1 MFLKKENLGIMKI
14 LHDEKRNLGDLEEE
28 YASESDVPASLG
40 GNPIGQPQSSMRKYD
55 LSSVWLP

>member
-1 MFLKKENLGIMKI
+1 MKI

-28 YASESDVPASLG
+28 YASESVVPASPG
-40 GNPIGQPQSSMRKYD
+40 GNPTGQPQLSMRKYD